1 MDDSQAVSLVSALVV
16 PLSPPLSS
24 QQCYDMKKTIA
35 QKASCHGYRQRDG
48 SGVYDA
54 NKRACNYRIQQA
66 QKITRGANSAA
77 IRQLHKLVF
86 PLTERN
92 WSFDSGDNSR
102 KKIIIMRNKSW
113 DSHQKFPYHKHRSAM
128 QTASR

>member
-1 MDDSQAVSLVSALVV
+1 MNIYWELITQFVDDSQAVSLVSALVV
-16 PLSPPLSS
+16 PPSVESTMLW
-24 QQCYDMKKTIA
+24 YEKTIA
-35 QKASCHGYRQRDG
+35 QKASCHGYTQRDG

-92 WSFDSGDNSR
+92 WSSDSGDNSR
-102 KKIIIMRNKSW
+102 KKNNNNEEQILGLAPKIPI
-113 DSHQKFPYHKHRSAM
+113 P
-128 QTASR
+128 